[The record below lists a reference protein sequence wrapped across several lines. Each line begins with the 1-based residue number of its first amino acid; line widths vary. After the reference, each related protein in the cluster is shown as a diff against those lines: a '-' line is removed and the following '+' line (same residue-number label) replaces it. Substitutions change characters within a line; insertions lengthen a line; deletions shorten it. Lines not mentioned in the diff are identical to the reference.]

1 MNPSILTPSPSPSR
15 PTFLFPPS
23 TNIPSLRLPRPTL
36 TRKKLELN
44 RFRYRISTVR
54 CCSSSHQPPTTT
66 PIPAAAVFGPKK
78 ELTGIESLVDSVP
91 PPVRQATSAL
101 VFAGAVAAGFGLGL
115 RLGGNRIAAA
125 GGAVALGAAGAAVT
139 YAANSCVPEVAAV
152 SLHNYAAGC
161 DDPLALDRE
170 DIEAIANKY
179 GVSKQNEEFN
189 AELCDLYCRFVSS
202 VIPPGGENLKG
213 DEVGAIIKFKNALG
227 IDDPDAA
234 AMHMEVGRRI
244 FRQSLETG
252 DHDAG
257 MEQRRAFQK
266 LIYVSNLVFGDAS
279 TFLLPWKRVFKVTDS
294 QVQIAIRDNAQQL
307 YSSKLKPVGRDMDV
321 RQLMSLREAQLLYG
335 LSDELAE
342 KMFREHTR
350 KLVEEHISN
359 ALSILKSNTRAV
371 RGSSQVVEEL
381 EKILAFNHLLISLK
395 NHPDISRFAR
405 GVGPVSLHGG
415 ESGGDRK
422 MDDLKLL
429 FRAYVTD
436 ALSNGSMDEKKLA
449 ALSQLRNIFGL
460 GKREA
465 ESIMLDV
472 TLKVYRK
479 RLAQSVSSGDLE
491 GAPSKAE
498 FLQNLCDELHFDP
511 QKATE
516 IHEGIYR
523 EKLQKFVADR
533 ELSEE
538 DVKALERLQVM
549 LCIPR
554 ETVEAIHTE
563 ICGSLF
569 EKAFDGEAEVVY
581 GSGFLG
587 YYVVKA
593 GIGGGKVG
601 YDVTMRKAVRKAAAG
616 LRLTRGVAMSIASK
630 EVRRMFKVYLQR
642 VRNAKS
648 ASESAKELRMM
659 INFNT
664 TVATQLVEDITG
676 ERPDTTSEEPAEVD
690 DVKKDEDL
698 GSSKVDDREK
708 DEDLEW
714 LSLRSLKNKKTYRP
728 PLTRKGQTE
737 ITLRDDLSEK
747 EKKNIYGRYLA
758 LCLTGTLSK
767 GPLGVKMATKTK
779 DYEFVVL
786 NQLGQIL
793 GLTSKEIL
801 EVHRSF
807 AEKAFRKQ
815 AEVILA
821 EGGLTEGRIEQLDE
835 LQKEIGLPPQYAQK
849 VIKSITTEKMT
860 DTLEAGVRQGKVS
873 LKEVRE
879 HKKNGIDL
887 DSVLSVSSREL
898 LFKKTVDDI
907 FSSGTGEFDE
917 EEVYEKIPQDLNIN
931 AEKSKRVVQ
940 ELAKSRLS
948 NSLIQAVAL
957 LRQRNRHG
965 VVSSLDNLLTCDKA
979 VPSQPLSWERPEELA
994 DLFFMYLKSDPAPE
1008 KLSRLKYLLN
1018 IDDSTAEALR
1028 RMEDRLVDVAE
1039 EQEEFVL

>member
-1 MNPSILTPSPSPSR
+1 MNLSILTPSSSR
-15 PTFLFPPS
+15 PTFLFHPS
-23 TNIPSLRLPRPTL
+23 TNLPSLRLPRPTL
-36 TRKKLELN
+36 TRNKLLLN
-44 RFRYRISTVR
+44 RLRYRISTVR
-54 CCSSSHQPPTTT
+54 CCSSSHQPSSTTL
-66 PIPAAAVFGPKK
+66 IPAAAVFGPKK

-91 PPVRQATSAL
+91 PLVRQATSAL

-115 RLGGNRIAAA
+115 RLGGNRIAAVS
-125 GGAVALGAAGAAVT
+125 GAVALGAAGAAAT

-161 DDPLALDRE
+161 DDPLTLDRE

-213 DEVGAIIKFKNALG
+213 DEVETIIKFKNALG

-266 LIYVSNLVFGDAS
+266 LIYVSNLVFGNAS
-279 TFLLPWKRVFKVTDS
+279 TFLLPWKRVFKVTES

-307 YSSKLKPVGRDMDV
+307 YSSKLKPVGRDIDV
-321 RQLMSLREAQLLYG
+321 KQLMSLREAQLLYG

-371 RGSSQVVEEL
+371 GSSQVVEEL

-449 ALSQLRNIFGL
+449 ALSQLRNTFGL

-511 QKATE
+511 QKAAE

-523 EKLQKFVADR
+523 EKLQKFVADG

-569 EKAFDGEAEVVY
+569 EK
-581 GSGFLG
+581 
-587 YYVVKA
+587 VVKA
-593 GIGGGKVG
+593 GIGGGMVG

-616 LRLTRGVAMSIASK
+616 LRLTREVAMSIASK
-630 EVRRMFKVYLQR
+630 EVRRMFKIYLRR
-642 VRNAKS
+642 VHNAKS
-648 ASESAKELRMM
+648 ATESAKELRMM

-698 GSSKVDDREK
+698 GSSKVDDRKK

-714 LSLRSLKNKKTYRP
+714 LSLRSLKNKKTYQP

-747 EKKNIYGRYLA
+747 EKKNIYERYLA
-758 LCLTGTLSK
+758 LCLTGTFSK

-779 DYEFVVL
+779 DHEFVVL

-801 EVHRSF
+801 KVHRSF
-807 AEKAFRKQ
+807 AEKTFRKK
-815 AEVILA
+815 AEVMLA
-821 EGGLTEGRIEQLDE
+821 DGGLTEGRIEQLNE

-849 VIKSITTEKMT
+849 VIKSIATEKMAA
-860 DTLEAGVRQGKVS
+860 TLEAGVRQGKVS
-873 LKEVRE
+873 VKEVRE

-898 LFKKTVDDI
+898 LFKKTVDDV
-907 FSSGTGEFDE
+907 FSSGSGEFDE
-917 EEVYEKIPQDLNIN
+917 EEVYEKIPQDLNID
-931 AEKSKRVVQ
+931 AEKSKKVVQ

-965 VVSSLDNLLTCDKA
+965 VVSSLDNLLACDKA

-1008 KLSRLKYLLN
+1008 KLLRLKYLLN
-1018 IDDSTAEALR
+1018 IEDSTAEALR
-1028 RMEDRLVDVAE
+1028 RMEDGLVDVAE